1 MGHIERLL
9 RSQQLARPEFSW
21 DVGELGYCKA
31 LPAPMISGA
40 YYPVFAVLCWL
51 IFRYSQQSGVR
62 KGGGGRDARSQTG
75 SRSGS
80 RGTPAHHRSG
90 GGGVGGPGGG
100 YNGGRHAASS
110 PGSTTEDGDTTAGD
124 GETTETDSQAP
135 PPDPRI
141 DYHTQM

>member
-1 MGHIERLL
+1 MGQIERLL
-9 RSQQLARPEFSW
+9 RSQQLERPEFSW
-21 DVGELGYCKA
+21 DVGEMGHCKA
-31 LPAPMISGA
+31 LPAPMISCT
-40 YYPVFAVLCWL
+40 YYPVFAVFCWL

-90 GGGVGGPGGG
+90 DGGVGPGGG
-100 YNGGRHAASS
+100 YSGGRHAASS

-141 DYHTQM
+141 DYPRQM